1 MGHLT
6 SYFGEGQV
14 GVKHENVGVTEG
26 TVGNVENNIVMRT
39 DQVAEERD
47 LVGVYLHEIS
57 RTPLLDAAREVELSK
72 AIEGGLYAQHLLDE
86 DTLPDGVEREELKAV
101 VVDGDRAKDLFIRA
115 NLRLVVSIARRY
127 VRSGMPML
135 DLIQEG
141 NTGLVRA
148 VEKFDYERGFKF
160 STYATWWIR
169 QAISRAIAQQE
180 RTVRLPVHLVEDVN
194 RMRNV
199 ARQLTRELGSDPEP
213 EQIAKALGVPVERVH
228 ELVRWSQDTVSLDT
242 PVGDDGDTNLGDL
255 VADQDAPSPEDVVLS
270 TLERQRIESL
280 LNHLDDR
287 SAGIMRAR
295 YGLEDGREHSL
306 TEVASRFSLSR
317 ERIRQ
322 LEIMLEKAQM
332 REVHDEGVV
341 QPGTKVTVMFE
352 GDDETVTFLLGSREM
367 MGMDP
372 AAADLTV
379 YSPQSPLGAAL
390 MGKTKGAKAEYQAP
404 NGKKLSVV
412 VVDAVPF

>member
-1 MGHLT
+1 MRRP
-6 SYFGEGQV
+6 GEARA
-14 GVKHENVGVTEG
+14 
-26 TVGNVENNIVMRT
+26 VEDMDKVRVLRT
-39 DQVAEERD
+39 DEVAEERD

-57 RTPLLDAAREVELSK
+57 RTPLLDAAREVELAKS
-72 AIEGGLYAQHLLDE
+72 IEAGLYAEYLLDE
-86 DTLPDGVEREELKAV
+86 DKAPEGVRPDELRKLVIA
-101 VVDGDRAKDLFIRA
+101 GERAKDLFIRA

-148 VEKFDYERGFKF
+148 VEKFDYERGYKF

-199 ARQLTRELGSDPEP
+199 QRQLTRELGSDPEP
-213 EQIAKALGVPVERVH
+213 EQVAVALGVPLDRVL
-228 ELVRWSQDTVSLDT
+228 ELMRWSQDTVSLDT

-255 VADQDAPSPEDVVLS
+255 VADSDSPSPEDIVLGA
-270 TLERQRIESL
+270 LERQRIESL
-280 LNHLDDR
+280 LGHLDDR

-306 TEVASRFSLSR
+306 TEVASQFSLSR

-322 LEIMLEKAQM
+322 LEIQALGRL
-332 REVHDEGVV
+332 RELARAEGL
-341 QPGTKVTVMFE
+341 Q
-352 GDDETVTFLLGSREM
+352 
-367 MGMDP
+367 
-372 AAADLTV
+372 AA
-379 YSPQSPLGAAL
+379 
-390 MGKTKGAKAEYQAP
+390 
-404 NGKKLSVV
+404 
-412 VVDAVPF
+412 

>member
-1 MGHLT
+1 M
-6 SYFGEGQV
+6 V
-14 GVKHENVGVTEG
+14 
-26 TVGNVENNIVMRT
+26 VMRT
-39 DQVAEERD
+39 DEVAEERD

-57 RTPLLDAAREVELSK
+57 RTPLLDAAQEVELAK
-72 AIEGGLYAQHLLDE
+72 GIEAGLYAEHLLEEGKRPRGVSKDE
-86 DTLPDGVEREELKAV
+86 LERLVVEGE
-101 VVDGDRAKDLFIRA
+101 RAKDLFVRA

-199 ARQLTRELGSDPEP
+199 TRQLTRELGSDPEP
-213 EQIAKALGVPVERVH
+213 EQVAKALGVPLERVH
-228 ELVRWSQDTVSLDT
+228 ELLRWSQDTVSLDT

-255 VADQDAPSPEDVVLS
+255 VADSDSPSPEDIVLS
-270 TLERQRIESL
+270 ALERQRIENL
-280 LNHLDDR
+280 LGHLDDR

-322 LEIMLEKAQM
+322 LEIQALGRL
-332 REVHDEGVV
+332 RELARAEGL
-341 QPGTKVTVMFE
+341 Q
-352 GDDETVTFLLGSREM
+352 
-367 MGMDP
+367 
-372 AAADLTV
+372 AA
-379 YSPQSPLGAAL
+379 
-390 MGKTKGAKAEYQAP
+390 
-404 NGKKLSVV
+404 
-412 VVDAVPF
+412 

>member
-1 MGHLT
+1 M
-6 SYFGEGQV
+6 
-14 GVKHENVGVTEG
+14 ENMV
-26 TVGNVENNIVMRT
+26 VMRT
-39 DQVAEERD
+39 DEVAEERD

-57 RTPLLDAAREVELSK
+57 RTPLLDAAQEVELAK
-72 AIEGGLYAQHLLDE
+72 GIEAGLYAEHLLEEGKRPRGVSKDE
-86 DTLPDGVEREELKAV
+86 LERLVVEGE
-101 VVDGDRAKDLFIRA
+101 RAKDLFVRA

-199 ARQLTRELGSDPEP
+199 TRQLTRELGSDPEP
-213 EQIAKALGVPVERVH
+213 EQVAKALGVPLERVH
-228 ELVRWSQDTVSLDT
+228 ELLRWSQDTVSLDT

-255 VADQDAPSPEDVVLS
+255 VADSDSPSPEDIVLS
-270 TLERQRIESL
+270 ALERQRIENL
-280 LNHLDDR
+280 LGHLDDR

-322 LEIMLEKAQM
+322 LEIQALGRL
-332 REVHDEGVV
+332 RELARAEGL
-341 QPGTKVTVMFE
+341 Q
-352 GDDETVTFLLGSREM
+352 
-367 MGMDP
+367 
-372 AAADLTV
+372 AA
-379 YSPQSPLGAAL
+379 
-390 MGKTKGAKAEYQAP
+390 
-404 NGKKLSVV
+404 
-412 VVDAVPF
+412 

>member
-1 MGHLT
+1 
-6 SYFGEGQV
+6 V
-14 GVKHENVGVTEG
+14 ENVK
-26 TVGNVENNIVMRT
+26 VEMRT
-39 DQVAEERD
+39 DAGDAERD

-57 RTPLLDAAREVELSK
+57 RTPLLDAASEVELSK
-72 AIEGGLYAQHLLDE
+72 AVEGGLYAEFLLESDQI
-86 DTLPDGVEREELKAV
+86 PDGVTRVELEKIVA
-101 VVDGDRAKDLFIRA
+101 DGERAKDQFIRA

-148 VEKFDYERGFKF
+148 VEKFDYERGYKF
-160 STYATWWIR
+160 STYATWWVR

-199 ARQLTRELGSDPEP
+199 TRQLVRELGADPEP
-213 EQIAKALGVPVERVH
+213 DQIAGALGVTVERVN
-228 ELVRWSQDTVSLDT
+228 ELTRWAQDTVSLDT

-255 VADQDAPSPEDVVLS
+255 VADSDSPSPEEIVL
-270 TLERQRIESL
+270 TALERQRIESL

-322 LEIMLEKAQM
+322 LEIQALGRL
-332 REVHDEGVV
+332 RELARAEG
-341 QPGTKVTVMFE
+341 M
-352 GDDETVTFLLGSREM
+352 
-367 MGMDP
+367 
-372 AAADLTV
+372 AAA
-379 YSPQSPLGAAL
+379 
-390 MGKTKGAKAEYQAP
+390 
-404 NGKKLSVV
+404 
-412 VVDAVPF
+412 

>member
-1 MGHLT
+1 MET
-6 SYFGEGQV
+6 MV
-14 GVKHENVGVTEG
+14 
-26 TVGNVENNIVMRT
+26 IRT
-39 DQVAEERD
+39 DEVAEERD

-57 RTPLLDAAREVELSK
+57 RTPLLDAAKEVELSK
-72 AIEGGLYAQHLLDE
+72 AIEAGLYAAHLLAE
-86 DTLPDGVEREELKAV
+86 DTVPGGASRPELAQLVVEGE
-101 VVDGDRAKDLFIRA
+101 RAKDLFIRA

-148 VEKFDYERGFKF
+148 VEKFDYERGYKF

-199 ARQLTRELGSDPEP
+199 IRQLTREMGADPQP
-213 EQIAKALGVPVERVH
+213 EQVADALGVSVDRVN
-228 ELVRWSQDTVSLDT
+228 ELKRWSQDTVSLDT

-255 VADQDAPSPEDVVLS
+255 VADSDEPSPEDVVLS
-270 TLERQRIESL
+270 GLERQRIESL

-322 LEIMLEKAQM
+322 LEIQALGRL
-332 REVHDEGVV
+332 RELARAEG
-341 QPGTKVTVMFE
+341 
-352 GDDETVTFLLGSREM
+352 L
-367 MGMDP
+367 
-372 AAADLTV
+372 
-379 YSPQSPLGAAL
+379 
-390 MGKTKGAKAEYQAP
+390 QA
-404 NGKKLSVV
+404 V
-412 VVDAVPF
+412 

>member
-1 MGHLT
+1 MET
-6 SYFGEGQV
+6 MV
-14 GVKHENVGVTEG
+14 
-26 TVGNVENNIVMRT
+26 IRT
-39 DQVAEERD
+39 DEVAEERD

-57 RTPLLDAAREVELSK
+57 RTPLLDAAKEVELSK
-72 AIEGGLYAQHLLDE
+72 AIEAGLYAAHLLARDE
-86 DTLPDGVEREELKAV
+86 VPEGVERAELEELVAE
-101 VVDGDRAKDLFIRA
+101 GERAKDLFIRA

-148 VEKFDYERGFKF
+148 VEKFDYERGYKF

-199 ARQLTRELGSDPEP
+199 IRQLTRERGAEPQP
-213 EQIAKALGVPVERVH
+213 EQIAEALGVSVERVN
-228 ELVRWSQDTVSLDT
+228 ELKRWSQDTVSLDT

-255 VADQDAPSPEDVVLS
+255 VADSDEPSPEDVVLS
-270 TLERQRIESL
+270 GLERQRIESL

-322 LEIMLEKAQM
+322 LEIQALGRL
-332 REVHDEGVV
+332 RELARAEGM
-341 QPGTKVTVMFE
+341 Q
-352 GDDETVTFLLGSREM
+352 
-367 MGMDP
+367 
-372 AAADLTV
+372 AA
-379 YSPQSPLGAAL
+379 
-390 MGKTKGAKAEYQAP
+390 
-404 NGKKLSVV
+404 
-412 VVDAVPF
+412 

>member
-1 MGHLT
+1 VVNQEKVRVL
-6 SYFGEGQV
+6 
-14 GVKHENVGVTEG
+14 
-26 TVGNVENNIVMRT
+26 RT
-39 DQVAEERD
+39 DEVAEERD

-57 RTPLLDAAREVELSK
+57 RTPLLDAAQEVDLSR
-72 AIEGGLYAQHLLDE
+72 AIEVGLYAEHLLDE
-86 DTLPDGVEREELKAV
+86 GTIPPDVKKSELKLLV
-101 VVDGDRAKDLFIRA
+101 SEGERAKDLFIRA

-148 VEKFDYERGFKF
+148 VEKFDYERGYKF

-194 RMRNV
+194 RMRS
-199 ARQLTRELGSDPEP
+199 AQRQLTRELGSDPEP
-213 EQIAKALGVPVERVH
+213 EQVATALGVPLDRVL
-228 ELVRWSQDTVSLDT
+228 ELMRWSQDTVSLDT

-255 VADQDAPSPEDVVLS
+255 VADTDSPSPEDIVLGA
-270 TLERQRIESL
+270 LERQRIEGL
-280 LNHLDDR
+280 LGHLDDR

-306 TEVASRFSLSR
+306 TEVASQFSLSR

-322 LEIMLEKAQM
+322 LEIQALGRL
-332 REVHDEGVV
+332 RELARAEG
-341 QPGTKVTVMFE
+341 
-352 GDDETVTFLLGSREM
+352 L
-367 MGMDP
+367 
-372 AAADLTV
+372 
-379 YSPQSPLGAAL
+379 
-390 MGKTKGAKAEYQAP
+390 QA
-404 NGKKLSVV
+404 S
-412 VVDAVPF
+412 

>member
-1 MGHLT
+1 M
-6 SYFGEGQV
+6 E
-14 GVKHENVGVTEG
+14 
-26 TVGNVENNIVMRT
+26 TVVVRT
-39 DQVAEERD
+39 DEVAEERD

-57 RTPLLDAAREVELSK
+57 RTPLLDAAKEVELSK
-72 AIEGGLYAQHLLDE
+72 AIEAGLYAAHLLASGE
-86 DTLPDGVEREELKAV
+86 LPSGATREELETLVAE
-101 VVDGDRAKDLFIRA
+101 GDRAKDLFIRA

-148 VEKFDYERGFKF
+148 VEKFDYERGYKF

-199 ARQLTRELGSDPEP
+199 IRQLTREMGGEPQP
-213 EQIAKALGVPVERVH
+213 EQVADALGVSVERVN
-228 ELVRWSQDTVSLDT
+228 ELKRWSQDTVSLDT

-255 VADQDAPSPEDVVLS
+255 VADSDEPSPEDVVLS
-270 TLERQRIESL
+270 GLERQRIESL

-322 LEIMLEKAQM
+322 LEIQALGRL
-332 REVHDEGVV
+332 RELARAEGL
-341 QPGTKVTVMFE
+341 Q
-352 GDDETVTFLLGSREM
+352 
-367 MGMDP
+367 
-372 AAADLTV
+372 AA
-379 YSPQSPLGAAL
+379 
-390 MGKTKGAKAEYQAP
+390 
-404 NGKKLSVV
+404 
-412 VVDAVPF
+412 

>member
-1 MGHLT
+1 MSAAAMHELRDVTGGLMDAGIARNWV
-6 SYFGEGQV
+6 SEG
-14 GVKHENVGVTEG
+14 NEG
-26 TVGNVENNIVMRT
+26 TVGNVEKNTVMRT

-72 AIEGGLYAQHLLDE
+72 AIEAGLYAEYLLDSGE
-86 DTLPDGVEREELKAV
+86 VRRGVSREELERLV
-101 VVDGDRAKDLFIRA
+101 TEGQRAKDLFIRA

-148 VEKFDYERGFKF
+148 VEKFDYERGYKF
-160 STYATWWIR
+160 STYATWWVR

-199 ARQLTRELGSDPEP
+199 TRQLVRELGADPEP
-213 EQIAKALGVPVERVH
+213 DQIAAALGVTVERVN
-228 ELVRWSQDTVSLDT
+228 ELTRWAQDTVSLDT

-255 VADQDAPSPEDVVLS
+255 VADSDAPSPEEIVL
-270 TLERQRIESL
+270 TALERQRIEGL

-322 LEIMLEKAQM
+322 LEIQALGRL
-332 REVHDEGVV
+332 RELARAEGL
-341 QPGTKVTVMFE
+341 Q
-352 GDDETVTFLLGSREM
+352 
-367 MGMDP
+367 
-372 AAADLTV
+372 AA
-379 YSPQSPLGAAL
+379 
-390 MGKTKGAKAEYQAP
+390 
-404 NGKKLSVV
+404 
-412 VVDAVPF
+412 

>member
-1 MGHLT
+1 M
-6 SYFGEGQV
+6 
-14 GVKHENVGVTEG
+14 
-26 TVGNVENNIVMRT
+26 TVLRT
-39 DQVAEERD
+39 DEVAEERD

-57 RTPLLDAAREVELSK
+57 RTPLLGAAAEVELSK
-72 AIEGGLYAQHLLDE
+72 AIEGGLYAEHLLDSGQIRE
-86 DTLPDGVEREELKAV
+86 GVSRGELAKV
-101 VVDGDRAKDLFIRA
+101 VAEGESAKDRFIRA

-127 VRSGMPML
+127 MRSGMPML

-148 VEKFDYERGFKF
+148 VEKFDYQRGYKF

-194 RMRNV
+194 RMRNA
-199 ARQLTRELGSDPEP
+199 ARQFTREHGSDPEP
-213 EQIAKALGVPVERVH
+213 AQLAEVMEVPVERVI
-228 ELVRWSQDTVSLDT
+228 ELVRWSQDTVSLDS

-255 VADQDAPSPEDVVLS
+255 VADNDSPSPEEIVIDA
-270 TLERQRIESL
+270 LERQRIESL

-317 ERIRQ
+317 ERIRH
-322 LEIMLEKAQM
+322 LEIQALGRL
-332 REVHDEGVV
+332 RELARAEGL
-341 QPGTKVTVMFE
+341 Q
-352 GDDETVTFLLGSREM
+352 
-367 MGMDP
+367 
-372 AAADLTV
+372 AA
-379 YSPQSPLGAAL
+379 
-390 MGKTKGAKAEYQAP
+390 
-404 NGKKLSVV
+404 
-412 VVDAVPF
+412 

>member
-1 MGHLT
+1 
-6 SYFGEGQV
+6 
-14 GVKHENVGVTEG
+14 VKD
-26 TVGNVENNIVMRT
+26 GNVTVLRT

-57 RTPLLDAAREVELSK
+57 KTPLLDAAREVELAK
-72 AIEGGLYAQHLLDE
+72 TIEAGVYAEFLLESDE
-86 DTLPDGVEREELKAV
+86 PSARWDRADLELMVREGES
-101 VVDGDRAKDLFIRA
+101 AKDLFIRA

-199 ARQLTRELGSDPEP
+199 IRQLTRELGADPDLA
-213 EQIAKALGVPVERVH
+213 QVAAALGITVERLT
-228 ELVRWSQDTVSLDT
+228 ELKRWSQDTVSLDT
-242 PVGDDGDTNLGDL
+242 PVGDDGDTSLGDL
-255 VADQDAPSPEDVVLS
+255 VSDVDSPSPEEVVMAAM
-270 TLERQRIESL
+270 ERARIASL
-280 LNHLDDR
+280 LGHLDDR

-322 LEIMLEKAQM
+322 LEIQALGRL
-332 REVHDEGVV
+332 RELARAEGL
-341 QPGTKVTVMFE
+341 Q
-352 GDDETVTFLLGSREM
+352 
-367 MGMDP
+367 
-372 AAADLTV
+372 AA
-379 YSPQSPLGAAL
+379 
-390 MGKTKGAKAEYQAP
+390 
-404 NGKKLSVV
+404 
-412 VVDAVPF
+412 

>member
-1 MGHLT
+1 
-6 SYFGEGQV
+6 
-14 GVKHENVGVTEG
+14 VKDANVKVL
-26 TVGNVENNIVMRT
+26 RT
-39 DQVAEERD
+39 DEVAEERD

-57 RTPLLDAAREVELSK
+57 KTPLLGADQEVSLAK
-72 AIEGGLYAQHLLDE
+72 DIEAGLYAEQLLDRG
-86 DTLPDGVEREELKAV
+86 DVPARWDRSELESMVRVGAS
-101 VVDGDRAKDLFIRA
+101 AKDRFIRA

-199 ARQLTRELGSDPEP
+199 VRQLTRELGAEP
-213 EQIAKALGVPVERVH
+213 DLAQVADALGVTVERLA
-228 ELVRWSQDTVSLDT
+228 ELKRWSQDTVSLDT
-242 PVGDDGDTNLGDL
+242 PVGDDGDTRLGDL
-255 VADQDAPSPEDVVLS
+255 VSDTDAPSPEDIVLAAM
-270 TLERQRIESL
+270 ERSRIAGL
-280 LNHLDDR
+280 LGHLDDR

-322 LEIMLEKAQM
+322 LEIQALGRLRELARAEGM
-332 REVHDEGVV
+332 R
-341 QPGTKVTVMFE
+341 
-352 GDDETVTFLLGSREM
+352 
-367 MGMDP
+367 
-372 AAADLTV
+372 AA
-379 YSPQSPLGAAL
+379 
-390 MGKTKGAKAEYQAP
+390 
-404 NGKKLSVV
+404 
-412 VVDAVPF
+412 

>member
-1 MGHLT
+1 MARNRATGA
-6 SYFGEGQV
+6 S
-14 GVKHENVGVTEG
+14 EG
-26 TVGNVENNIVMRT
+26 TVAIVDKNIGMRT
-39 DQVAEERD
+39 DEVAEERD

-57 RTPLLDAAREVELSK
+57 RTPLLDAAREVDLSK
-72 AIEGGLYAQHLLDE
+72 SIEAGLYAEHLIDS
-86 DTLPDGVEREELKAV
+86 DRIPDGATREELERV
-101 VVDGDRAKDLFIRA
+101 VADGERAKDLFIRA

-199 ARQLTRELGSDPEP
+199 ARQLTRELGADPEP
-213 EQIAKALGVPVERVH
+213 EQIAASLGVTVERVN

-255 VADQDAPSPEDVVLS
+255 VADSDAPSPEEIVL
-270 TLERQRIESL
+270 TGLERQRIEGL

-322 LEIMLEKAQM
+322 LEIQALGRL
-332 REVHDEGVV
+332 RELARAEGL
-341 QPGTKVTVMFE
+341 Q
-352 GDDETVTFLLGSREM
+352 
-367 MGMDP
+367 
-372 AAADLTV
+372 AA
-379 YSPQSPLGAAL
+379 
-390 MGKTKGAKAEYQAP
+390 
-404 NGKKLSVV
+404 
-412 VVDAVPF
+412 

>member
-1 MGHLT
+1 ML
-6 SYFGEGQV
+6 
-14 GVKHENVGVTEG
+14 
-26 TVGNVENNIVMRT
+26 RT

-57 RTPLLDAAREVELSK
+57 RTPLLDAAHEVDLAK
-72 AIEGGLYAQHLLDE
+72 AIEAGLYAESLLE
-86 DTLPDGVEREELKAV
+86 EEKLPKGVTREELEQLMTE
-101 VVDGDRAKDLFIRA
+101 GTRAKDLFIRA

-148 VEKFDYERGFKF
+148 VEKFDYVKGFKF

-199 ARQLTRELGSDPEP
+199 ARQLTRELGAEPEP
-213 EQIAKALGVPVERVH
+213 EQIAVALGVPLERVT
-228 ELVRWSQDTVSLDT
+228 ELIRWSQDTVSLDT

-255 VADQDAPSPEDVVLS
+255 VADGDAPSPEEIVLS
-270 TLERQRIESL
+270 ALERQRIEGL

-322 LEIMLEKAQM
+322 LEIQALGRL
-332 REVHDEGVV
+332 RELARAEGL
-341 QPGTKVTVMFE
+341 Q
-352 GDDETVTFLLGSREM
+352 
-367 MGMDP
+367 
-372 AAADLTV
+372 AAA
-379 YSPQSPLGAAL
+379 
-390 MGKTKGAKAEYQAP
+390 
-404 NGKKLSVV
+404 
-412 VVDAVPF
+412 

>member
-1 MGHLT
+1 M
-6 SYFGEGQV
+6 
-14 GVKHENVGVTEG
+14 ENMT
-26 TVGNVENNIVMRT
+26 TMLRT

-57 RTPLLDAAREVELSK
+57 RTPLLDAAHEVDLAK
-72 AIEGGLYAQHLLDE
+72 AIEAGLFAENLLE
-86 DTLPDGVEREELKAV
+86 EGTIPEGVSREELELLVSEGAH
-101 VVDGDRAKDLFIRA
+101 AKDLFIRA

-148 VEKFDYERGFKF
+148 VEKFDYVKGFKF

-199 ARQLTRELGSDPEP
+199 ARQLTRELGSEPEP
-213 EQIAKALGVPVERVH
+213 DQIAVALGVPLERVT
-228 ELVRWSQDTVSLDT
+228 ELMQWSQDTVSLDT

-255 VADQDAPSPEDVVLS
+255 VADTDSPSPEEIVLS
-270 TLERQRIESL
+270 ALERQRIEGL

-322 LEIMLEKAQM
+322 LEIQALGRL
-332 REVHDEGVV
+332 RELARAEG
-341 QPGTKVTVMFE
+341 
-352 GDDETVTFLLGSREM
+352 LR
-367 MGMDP
+367 
-372 AAADLTV
+372 AA
-379 YSPQSPLGAAL
+379 
-390 MGKTKGAKAEYQAP
+390 
-404 NGKKLSVV
+404 
-412 VVDAVPF
+412 

>member
-1 MGHLT
+1 MARNRATGA
-6 SYFGEGQV
+6 S
-14 GVKHENVGVTEG
+14 EG
-26 TVGNVENNIVMRT
+26 TVAIVDKNIGMRT
-39 DQVAEERD
+39 DEVAEERD

-57 RTPLLDAAREVELSK
+57 RTPLLDAAREVDLSK
-72 AIEGGLYAQHLLDE
+72 SIEAGLYAEHLLDS
-86 DTLPDGVEREELKAV
+86 DRIPDGATREELERV
-101 VVDGDRAKDLFIRA
+101 VADGERAKDLFIRA

-199 ARQLTRELGSDPEP
+199 ARQLTRELGADPEP
-213 EQIAKALGVPVERVH
+213 EQIAASLGVTVERVN

-255 VADQDAPSPEDVVLS
+255 VADSDAPSPEEIVL
-270 TLERQRIESL
+270 TGLERQRIEGL

-322 LEIMLEKAQM
+322 LEIQALGRL
-332 REVHDEGVV
+332 RELARAEGL
-341 QPGTKVTVMFE
+341 Q
-352 GDDETVTFLLGSREM
+352 
-367 MGMDP
+367 
-372 AAADLTV
+372 AA
-379 YSPQSPLGAAL
+379 
-390 MGKTKGAKAEYQAP
+390 
-404 NGKKLSVV
+404 
-412 VVDAVPF
+412 

>member
-1 MGHLT
+1 
-6 SYFGEGQV
+6 
-14 GVKHENVGVTEG
+14 
-26 TVGNVENNIVMRT
+26 VENMPILRT

-57 RTPLLDAAREVELSK
+57 RTPLLDAAQEVELSK
-72 AIEGGLYAQHLLDE
+72 SIEAGLLAENWLEAQTVPE
-86 DTLPDGVEREELKAV
+86 GVSTEELELLV
-101 VVDGDRAKDLFIRA
+101 SEGNRAKDLFIRV

-148 VEKFDYERGFKF
+148 VEKFDYVKGYKF

-199 ARQLTRELGSDPEP
+199 ARQLTRELGSEPEP
-213 EQIAKALGVPVERVH
+213 DQIAAALQVPVERVN
-228 ELVRWSQDTVSLDT
+228 ELIRWSQDTVSLDT

-255 VADQDAPSPEDVVLS
+255 VADSDAPSPEEIVLS
-270 TLERQRIESL
+270 ALERQRIEGL

-322 LEIMLEKAQM
+322 LEIQALGRL
-332 REVHDEGVV
+332 RELARAEGL
-341 QPGTKVTVMFE
+341 Q
-352 GDDETVTFLLGSREM
+352 
-367 MGMDP
+367 
-372 AAADLTV
+372 AA
-379 YSPQSPLGAAL
+379 
-390 MGKTKGAKAEYQAP
+390 
-404 NGKKLSVV
+404 
-412 VVDAVPF
+412 

>member
-1 MGHLT
+1 MAGQT
-6 SYFGEGQV
+6 ARARQTDEVVKMREAGEGP
-14 GVKHENVGVTEG
+14 GVDEKETAVL
-26 TVGNVENNIVMRT
+26 RT

-57 RTPLLDAAREVELSK
+57 RTQLLDAAREVELAK
-72 AIEGGLYAQHLLDE
+72 AIEAGLYAEHLLDE
-86 DTLPDGVEREELKAV
+86 DQMPAGVTEDELRKLVAA
-101 VVDGDRAKDLFIRA
+101 GERAKDLFIRA

-148 VEKFDYERGFKF
+148 VEKFDYERGYKF

-199 ARQLTRELGSDPEP
+199 ARQLTRELGSEPEP
-213 EQIAKALGVPVERVH
+213 EQIAVALGVPLDRVN
-228 ELVRWSQDTVSLDT
+228 ELIRWSQDTVSLDT
-242 PVGDDGDTNLGDL
+242 PVGDDGDTKLGDL
-255 VADQDAPSPEDVVLS
+255 VADSDSPSPEEIVLGA
-270 TLERQRIESL
+270 LERQRIEGL
-280 LNHLDDR
+280 LGHLDDR

-322 LEIMLEKAQM
+322 LEIQALGRL
-332 REVHDEGVV
+332 RELARAEGL
-341 QPGTKVTVMFE
+341 Q
-352 GDDETVTFLLGSREM
+352 
-367 MGMDP
+367 
-372 AAADLTV
+372 AA
-379 YSPQSPLGAAL
+379 
-390 MGKTKGAKAEYQAP
+390 
-404 NGKKLSVV
+404 
-412 VVDAVPF
+412 

>member
-1 MGHLT
+1 MARNRATGA
-6 SYFGEGQV
+6 S
-14 GVKHENVGVTEG
+14 EG
-26 TVGNVENNIVMRT
+26 TVGNVDKNIGMRT

-72 AIEGGLYAQHLLDE
+72 AIEAGLYAEHLLGE
-86 DTLPDGVEREELKAV
+86 DAVRAGVDRADLEWLV
-101 VVDGDRAKDLFIRA
+101 VEGERAKDLFIRA

-148 VEKFDYERGFKF
+148 VEKFDYERGYKF

-199 ARQLTRELGSDPEP
+199 ARQLTRELGADPEP
-213 EQIAKALGVPVERVH
+213 EQIAASLGVTVERVN
-228 ELVRWSQDTVSLDT
+228 ELRRWSQDTVSLDT
-242 PVGDDGDTNLGDL
+242 PVGDDGDTSLGDL
-255 VADQDAPSPEDVVLS
+255 VADSDAPSPEDIVLS
-270 TLERQRIESL
+270 GLERQRIEGL

-322 LEIMLEKAQM
+322 LEIQALGRL
-332 REVHDEGVV
+332 RELARAEGL
-341 QPGTKVTVMFE
+341 Q
-352 GDDETVTFLLGSREM
+352 
-367 MGMDP
+367 
-372 AAADLTV
+372 AA
-379 YSPQSPLGAAL
+379 
-390 MGKTKGAKAEYQAP
+390 
-404 NGKKLSVV
+404 
-412 VVDAVPF
+412 

>member
-322 LEIMLEKAQM
+322 LEIQALGRL
-332 REVHDEGVV
+332 RELARAEGL
-341 QPGTKVTVMFE
+341 Q
-352 GDDETVTFLLGSREM
+352 
-367 MGMDP
+367 
-372 AAADLTV
+372 AA
-379 YSPQSPLGAAL
+379 
-390 MGKTKGAKAEYQAP
+390 
-404 NGKKLSVV
+404 
-412 VVDAVPF
+412 

>member
-1 MGHLT
+1 
-6 SYFGEGQV
+6 
-14 GVKHENVGVTEG
+14 VKDANV
-26 TVGNVENNIVMRT
+26 TVLRT
-39 DQVAEERD
+39 DEVAEERD

-57 RTPLLDAAREVELSK
+57 KTPLLDAAQEVDLSK
-72 AIEGGLYAQHLLDE
+72 NIEAGLYAEYLLELDE
-86 DTLPDGVEREELKAV
+86 LPAKWDRDELKAMV
-101 VVDGDRAKDLFIRA
+101 RLGDTAKDLFIRA

-199 ARQLTRELGSDPEP
+199 VRQLTRELGGEP
-213 EQIAKALGVPVERVH
+213 EVIQIADALGVTAERVV
-228 ELVRWSQDTVSLDT
+228 ELKRWSQDTVSLDT
-242 PVGDDGDTNLGDL
+242 PVGDDGDTSLGDL
-255 VADQDAPSPEDVVLS
+255 VSDNDSPSPEDVVVAS
-270 TLERQRIESL
+270 MERTRIAGL
-280 LNHLDDR
+280 LGHLDDR

-322 LEIMLEKAQM
+322 LEIQALGRL
-332 REVHDEGVV
+332 RELARAEGL
-341 QPGTKVTVMFE
+341 Q
-352 GDDETVTFLLGSREM
+352 
-367 MGMDP
+367 
-372 AAADLTV
+372 AA
-379 YSPQSPLGAAL
+379 
-390 MGKTKGAKAEYQAP
+390 
-404 NGKKLSVV
+404 
-412 VVDAVPF
+412 

>member
-1 MGHLT
+1 MQKT
-6 SYFGEGQV
+6 VE
-14 GVKHENVGVTEG
+14 EPNVNESSVP
-26 TVGNVENNIVMRT
+26 VMRT

-57 RTPLLDAAREVELSK
+57 RTPLLDAAQEVDLSK
-72 AIEGGLYAQHLLDE
+72 AIEAGLYAEYLLDE
-86 DTLPDGVEREELKAV
+86 ETIPDRTSEDELRKLVAA
-101 VVDGDRAKDLFIRA
+101 GAKAKDLFIRA

-148 VEKFDYERGFKF
+148 VEKFDYVRGYKF

-199 ARQLTRELGSDPEP
+199 HRQLTRELGSDPEP
-213 EQIAKALGVPVERVH
+213 EQVAVALGVPVERVH
-228 ELVRWSQDTVSLDT
+228 ELRRWSQDTVSLDT
-242 PVGDDGDTNLGDL
+242 PVGDDGDTSLGDL
-255 VADQDAPSPEDVVLS
+255 VADSDSPSPEEIVLGA
-270 TLERQRIESL
+270 LERQRIEGL
-280 LNHLDDR
+280 LGHLDDR

-322 LEIMLEKAQM
+322 LEIQALGRL
-332 REVHDEGVV
+332 RELARAEGL
-341 QPGTKVTVMFE
+341 Q
-352 GDDETVTFLLGSREM
+352 
-367 MGMDP
+367 
-372 AAADLTV
+372 AA
-379 YSPQSPLGAAL
+379 
-390 MGKTKGAKAEYQAP
+390 
-404 NGKKLSVV
+404 
-412 VVDAVPF
+412 

>member
-1 MGHLT
+1 VKVSAPQAFAAIT
-6 SYFGEGQV
+6 GEDP
-14 GVKHENVGVTEG
+14 
-26 TVGNVENNIVMRT
+26 NVENMTMLRT

-57 RTPLLDAAREVELSK
+57 RTPLLDAAQEVDLSK
-72 AIEGGLYAQHLLDE
+72 AIEAGLYAEHLLESPKLKRGLKRDE
-86 DTLPDGVEREELKAV
+86 LERLISE
-101 VVDGDRAKDLFIRA
+101 GDLAKDLFIRA

-148 VEKFDYERGFKF
+148 VEKFDYIKGYKF

-194 RMRNV
+194 RMRTV
-199 ARQLTRELGSDPEP
+199 TRQLTRELGADPEP
-213 EQIAKALGVPVERVH
+213 EQIANALGVTVERVT
-228 ELVRWSQDTVSLDT
+228 ELVRWAQDTVSLDT
-242 PVGDDGDTNLGDL
+242 PVGDDGDTSLGDL
-255 VADQDAPSPEDVVLS
+255 VADGDAPSPEEIVLS
-270 TLERQRIESL
+270 ALERQRIEGL

-322 LEIMLEKAQM
+322 LEIQALGRL
-332 REVHDEGVV
+332 RELARAEGL
-341 QPGTKVTVMFE
+341 Q
-352 GDDETVTFLLGSREM
+352 
-367 MGMDP
+367 
-372 AAADLTV
+372 AAA
-379 YSPQSPLGAAL
+379 
-390 MGKTKGAKAEYQAP
+390 
-404 NGKKLSVV
+404 
-412 VVDAVPF
+412 

>member
-1 MGHLT
+1 
-6 SYFGEGQV
+6 
-14 GVKHENVGVTEG
+14 
-26 TVGNVENNIVMRT
+26 VENMTILRT

-57 RTPLLDAAREVELSK
+57 RTPLLDAAQEVDLSK
-72 AIEGGLYAQHLLDE
+72 SIEAGLLAEHWLDTE
-86 DTLPDGVEREELKAV
+86 TVPDGVGREELELLV
-101 VVDGDRAKDLFIRA
+101 SEGNRAKDLFIRA

-148 VEKFDYERGFKF
+148 VEKFDYVKGYKF

-199 ARQLTRELGSDPEP
+199 ARQLTRELGSEPEP
-213 EQIAKALGVPVERVH
+213 DQIAAALQVPVARVT
-228 ELVRWSQDTVSLDT
+228 ELIRWSQDTVSLDT

-255 VADQDAPSPEDVVLS
+255 VADSDAPSPEEIVLS
-270 TLERQRIESL
+270 ALERQRIEGL

-322 LEIMLEKAQM
+322 LEIQALGRL
-332 REVHDEGVV
+332 RELARAEGL
-341 QPGTKVTVMFE
+341 Q
-352 GDDETVTFLLGSREM
+352 
-367 MGMDP
+367 
-372 AAADLTV
+372 AA
-379 YSPQSPLGAAL
+379 
-390 MGKTKGAKAEYQAP
+390 
-404 NGKKLSVV
+404 
-412 VVDAVPF
+412 

>member
-1 MGHLT
+1 MDAGT
-6 SYFGEGQV
+6 ARNRVSER
-14 GVKHENVGVTEG
+14 NEG
-26 TVGNVENNIVMRT
+26 TVGHVEQNMVMRT
-39 DQVAEERD
+39 DEVAEERD

-72 AIEGGLYAQHLLDE
+72 SIEAGLYAEHLLDAGDE
-86 DTLPDGVEREELKAV
+86 RRGVSHEELERLVAE
-101 VVDGDRAKDLFIRA
+101 GQRAKDLFIRA

-148 VEKFDYERGFKF
+148 VEKFDYERGYKF

-199 ARQLTRELGSDPEP
+199 TRQLVRELGADPEP
-213 EQIAKALGVPVERVH
+213 AQVAAALGVTVERVA
-228 ELVRWSQDTVSLDT
+228 ELTRWAQDTVSLDT

-255 VADQDAPSPEDVVLS
+255 VADSDAPSPEEIVL
-270 TLERQRIESL
+270 TALERQRIEGL

-322 LEIMLEKAQM
+322 LEIQALGRL
-332 REVHDEGVV
+332 RELARAEGM
-341 QPGTKVTVMFE
+341 Q
-352 GDDETVTFLLGSREM
+352 
-367 MGMDP
+367 
-372 AAADLTV
+372 AA
-379 YSPQSPLGAAL
+379 
-390 MGKTKGAKAEYQAP
+390 
-404 NGKKLSVV
+404 
-412 VVDAVPF
+412 

>member
-1 MGHLT
+1 MRETGRAPKV
-6 SYFGEGQV
+6 EN
-14 GVKHENVGVTEG
+14 ENVA
-26 TVGNVENNIVMRT
+26 VMRT
-39 DQVAEERD
+39 DEVAEERD

-57 RTPLLDAAREVELSK
+57 RTPLLDAAQEVDLSK
-72 AIEGGLYAQHLLDE
+72 AIEAGLYAEHLLDE
-86 DTLPDGVEREELKAV
+86 GEQPAGIRESELARLVADGE
-101 VVDGDRAKDLFIRA
+101 RAKDQFIRA

-148 VEKFDYERGFKF
+148 VEKFDYERGYKF

-199 ARQLTRELGSDPEP
+199 QRQLTRELGSDPEP
-213 EQIAKALGVPVERVH
+213 EQIATALGVPVERVH
-228 ELVRWSQDTVSLDT
+228 ELIRWSQDTVSLDT

-255 VADQDAPSPEDVVLS
+255 VADSDSPSPEEIVLGA
-270 TLERQRIESL
+270 LERQRIEGL
-280 LNHLDDR
+280 LGHLDDR

-322 LEIMLEKAQM
+322 LEIQALGRL
-332 REVHDEGVV
+332 RELARAEGL
-341 QPGTKVTVMFE
+341 Q
-352 GDDETVTFLLGSREM
+352 
-367 MGMDP
+367 
-372 AAADLTV
+372 AA
-379 YSPQSPLGAAL
+379 
-390 MGKTKGAKAEYQAP
+390 
-404 NGKKLSVV
+404 
-412 VVDAVPF
+412 

>member
-1 MGHLT
+1 M
-6 SYFGEGQV
+6 E
-14 GVKHENVGVTEG
+14 KMRA
-26 TVGNVENNIVMRT
+26 MRT
-39 DQVAEERD
+39 SEVAEERD

-57 RTPLLDAAREVELSK
+57 KTPLLDAAQEVVLAKSVE
-72 AIEGGLYAQHLLDE
+72 AGLYAEQLLVATEPLQSGATQDE
-86 DTLPDGVEREELKAV
+86 LERLVAEGE
-101 VVDGDRAKDLFIRA
+101 RAKDQFIRA

-148 VEKFDYERGFKF
+148 VEKFDYVRGYKF

-194 RMRNV
+194 RMRSV
-199 ARQLTRELGSDPEP
+199 ARQLTRELGNDPEP
-213 EQIAKALGVPVERVH
+213 EQLAAALGVPVERVN
-228 ELVRWSQDTVSLDT
+228 ELKRWSQDTVSLDT
-242 PVGDDGDTNLGDL
+242 PVGDDGDTSLGDL
-255 VADQDAPSPEDVVLS
+255 VADSDAPSPEDLVLAA
-270 TLERQRIESL
+270 LERQRIESL

-322 LEIMLEKAQM
+322 LEIQALGRL
-332 REVHDEGVV
+332 RELARAEGM
-341 QPGTKVTVMFE
+341 Q
-352 GDDETVTFLLGSREM
+352 
-367 MGMDP
+367 
-372 AAADLTV
+372 AA
-379 YSPQSPLGAAL
+379 
-390 MGKTKGAKAEYQAP
+390 
-404 NGKKLSVV
+404 
-412 VVDAVPF
+412 

>member
-1 MGHLT
+1 M
-6 SYFGEGQV
+6 
-14 GVKHENVGVTEG
+14 ENM
-26 TVGNVENNIVMRT
+26 TVAMRT
-39 DQVAEERD
+39 DEVAEERD

-57 RTPLLDAAREVELSK
+57 RTPLLDAAQEVELAK
-72 AIEGGLYAQHLLDE
+72 AIEAGLYAEHLLDE
-86 DTLPDGVEREELKAV
+86 ATLPRGVQRAELQRLASE
-101 VVDGDRAKDLFIRA
+101 GERAKDLFIRA

-148 VEKFDYERGFKF
+148 VEKFDYERGYKF

-199 ARQLTRELGSDPEP
+199 TRQLTRELGMDPEP
-213 EQIAKALGVPVERVH
+213 AQIAKALGVPVERVQ
-228 ELVRWSQDTVSLDT
+228 ELLRWSQDTVSLDT

-255 VADQDAPSPEDVVLS
+255 VADSDSPSPEDIVLS
-270 TLERQRIESL
+270 ALERQRIEGL
-280 LNHLDDR
+280 LGHLDDR

-322 LEIMLEKAQM
+322 LEIQALGRL
-332 REVHDEGVV
+332 RELARAEGL
-341 QPGTKVTVMFE
+341 Q
-352 GDDETVTFLLGSREM
+352 
-367 MGMDP
+367 
-372 AAADLTV
+372 AA
-379 YSPQSPLGAAL
+379 
-390 MGKTKGAKAEYQAP
+390 
-404 NGKKLSVV
+404 
-412 VVDAVPF
+412 

>member
-1 MGHLT
+1 
-6 SYFGEGQV
+6 
-14 GVKHENVGVTEG
+14 
-26 TVGNVENNIVMRT
+26 VETMVIRT
-39 DQVAEERD
+39 DEVAEERD

-57 RTPLLDAAREVELSK
+57 RTPLLDAAKEVELSK
-72 AIEGGLYAQHLLDE
+72 AIEAGLYAAHLLAE
-86 DTLPDGVEREELKAV
+86 DNVPSGVSRAELTQLVAE
-101 VVDGDRAKDLFIRA
+101 GERAKDLFIRA

-148 VEKFDYERGFKF
+148 VEKFDYERGYKF

-199 ARQLTRELGSDPEP
+199 IRQLTREMGADPQP
-213 EQIAKALGVPVERVH
+213 EQVADALGVSVERVN
-228 ELVRWSQDTVSLDT
+228 ELKRWSQDTVSLDT

-255 VADQDAPSPEDVVLS
+255 VADSDEPSPEDVVLS
-270 TLERQRIESL
+270 GLERQRIESL

-322 LEIMLEKAQM
+322 LEIQALGRL
-332 REVHDEGVV
+332 RELARAEG
-341 QPGTKVTVMFE
+341 
-352 GDDETVTFLLGSREM
+352 L
-367 MGMDP
+367 
-372 AAADLTV
+372 
-379 YSPQSPLGAAL
+379 
-390 MGKTKGAKAEYQAP
+390 QA
-404 NGKKLSVV
+404 V
-412 VVDAVPF
+412 

>member
-1 MGHLT
+1 M
-6 SYFGEGQV
+6 
-14 GVKHENVGVTEG
+14 NVGMARNRATGASEG
-26 TVGNVENNIVMRT
+26 TVAIVDKNIGMRT
-39 DQVAEERD
+39 DEVAEERD

-57 RTPLLDAAREVELSK
+57 RTPLLDAAREVDLSK
-72 AIEGGLYAQHLLDE
+72 TIEAGLYAEHLLDSE
-86 DTLPDGVEREELKAV
+86 RIPDGVDREDLEQLV
-101 VVDGDRAKDLFIRA
+101 VEGERAKDLFIRA

-199 ARQLTRELGSDPEP
+199 ARQLTRELGGDPEP
-213 EQIAKALGVPVERVH
+213 EQIATALGVTVERVN

-255 VADQDAPSPEDVVLS
+255 VADSDAPSPEEIVL
-270 TLERQRIESL
+270 TGLERQRIEGL

-322 LEIMLEKAQM
+322 LEIQALGRL
-332 REVHDEGVV
+332 RELARAEGL
-341 QPGTKVTVMFE
+341 Q
-352 GDDETVTFLLGSREM
+352 
-367 MGMDP
+367 
-372 AAADLTV
+372 AA
-379 YSPQSPLGAAL
+379 
-390 MGKTKGAKAEYQAP
+390 
-404 NGKKLSVV
+404 
-412 VVDAVPF
+412 